1 VKTWLQKRS
10 PGEKLALLVGTPLI
24 AWYLYGRFFSRDRS
38 GGSSDQDVTVT
49 SSGLTYDP
57 GYYSVLADEIEAA
70 FFGTPFQL
78 WERDQD
84 AAFVLSQ
91 LWSDDDVSKL
101 IQVYGIRGA
110 TFLTSGYTL
119 PAAVVSFLDADYKET
134 INELY
139 QGRGITY
146 QW

>member
-1 VKTWLQKRS
+1 MKTWLQKRS
-10 PGEKLALLVGTPLI
+10 PGEKLALGTGGVLL

-38 GGSSDQDVTVT
+38 GGSSDQDVTVS

-78 WERDQD
+78 WERDDD

-91 LWSDDDVSKL
+91 LWTDDDVSKL
-101 IQVYGIRGA
+101 IQVYGVRGA
-110 TFLTSGYTL
+110 TLLTSGYTL
-119 PAAVVSFLDADYKET
+119 PAAVVAFLDEDYKEQ

-139 QGRGITY
+139 QGRGMVY
-146 QW
+146 RF